1 MGEIRKKGV
10 QFYRGQVKAYRGKSL
25 FTRPNKCLWLLA
37 CVMCVAPVEA
47 GWGYEALSLPVP
59 MEQVFHVH
67 PRERGVAVAQATNW
81 APYQYRVEQ
90 QGPATSVP
98 SHSSGR
104 TKQSLVNTV
113 MALLA
118 TFDDAGVL
126 PGEGTAQANQ
136 IIHALIQLQSALVK
150 STNPDLRL
158 FVFEALRGKAGDGPD
173 NVSGT
178 LLAEGLTSR
187 VVEALVTSP
196 AQPGMWERPAVVQAF
211 QEFNVTE
218 ADWKV
223 VETIFLHAREVYATQ
238 GLSIHEVFS
247 AQRHRIS

>member
-10 QFYRGQVKAYRGKSL
+10 QIYGGQMKAYGRMWL
-25 FTRPNKCLWLLA
+25 FACLKNWLLLLA
-37 CVMCVAPVEA
+37 GVMCVAPVEA
-47 GWGYEALSLPVP
+47 GWGYEALSLSVP
-59 MEQVFHVH
+59 MERVFHGNF
-67 PRERGVAVAQATNW
+67 RERGVAVNEGLNW

-90 QGPATSVP
+90 QGPATSAP

-126 PGEGTAQANQ
+126 PAEGTVQANQ

-150 STNPDLRL
+150 STNPDLRQ
-158 FVFEALRGKAGDGPD
+158 FVFEALREKAGDGPD
-173 NVSGT
+173 EVSGT

-187 VVEALVTSP
+187 VVEALVTS
-196 AQPGMWERPAVVQAF
+196 AVQPGVWERPALVRAF

-218 ADWKV
+218 ADWRV
-223 VETIFLHAREVYATQ
+223 VETIFLHAREAYAIQ
-238 GLSIHEVFS
+238 GRSIHEAFS
-247 AQRHRIS
+247 AWQHRIS